1 MYKDHSHTCICTQAM
16 NPDKLE
22 PGERCASTSNRNFE
36 GRQGNGGR
44 THLMSPQMAAAAAI
58 TGTLT
63 DIREFGLPVIET
75 PEDDTLPVA
84 DYVDCLRDP
93 VCVRVCVCVC
103 ARARVC
109 ACVYCWC
116 FSCWDVLCPCESVE
130 LWYVSRFMLRAS
142 VYH

>member
-1 MYKDHSHTCICTQAM
+1 MRVWTRSSSRLGSTGVSQAAPCAWYAQTCTAHVCMSVCVYVMDHSHARMCTQAM

-93 VCVRVCVCVC
+93 VCVCVCV
-103 ARARVC
+103 
-109 ACVYCWC
+109 
-116 FSCWDVLCPCESVE
+116 
-130 LWYVSRFMLRAS
+130 
-142 VYH
+142 